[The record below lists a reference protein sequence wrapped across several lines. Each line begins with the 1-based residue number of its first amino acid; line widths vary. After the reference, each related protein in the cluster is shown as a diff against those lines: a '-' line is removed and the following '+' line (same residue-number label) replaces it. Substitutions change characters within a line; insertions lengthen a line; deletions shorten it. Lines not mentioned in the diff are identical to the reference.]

1 MAVLQQMQFDL
12 TKRLTGADT
21 TEDPATNRLSHYC
34 GGYDMFKVKNW
45 KLEMWLTLAMNH
57 QEDTGR
63 TQPIMYMDMA
73 WDRDSINKTND
84 FNYGF

>member
-12 TKRLTGADT
+12 AKQLTGADT
-21 TEDPATNRLSHYC
+21 TEDPATNRLSHYY
-34 GGYDMFKVKNW
+34 GGYDMFKVKSW
-45 KLEMWLTLAMNH
+45 KLEMWLALAMNR

-73 WDRDSINKTND
+73 
-84 FNYGF
+84 